1 MRNKQNLLVQPV
13 LKWAGG
19 KRQLLLQMEK
29 YFPDMN
35 KITSYYEPFIGGGAV
50 LFHLQPKKA
59 VINDYNEDLINCYIC
74 IKSNLEDLI
83 KKLKYYE
90 NKNDSNSYYDIRA
103 IDRTEKYKKWSS
115 VEKAARLIYLN
126 RTCYNGLFRM
136 NSSGQFNSPFGFY
149 KNPCICNEPVLR
161 ALNKYFNDN
170 EIEFRTG
177 DFYDACKDAPKGS
190 FVYLDPP
197 YDQYEEQVNFV
208 GYTKNG
214 FDRRDQARLKKM
226 CDELIEKGCYI
237 MVSNS
242 KTPFI
247 VELYSDTTKYITY
260 DIKTVSAR
268 RNINSNAKKR
278 GEVEEV
284 LIIGKLDIKK

>member
-1 MRNKQNLLVQPV
+1 MRKKQNLLLQPF

-19 KRQLLLQMEK
+19 KRQLIPKLEE
-29 YFPDMN
+29 YFP
-35 KITSYYEPFIGGGAV
+35 KKFSCYYEPFLGGGAV

-59 VINDYNEDLINCYIC
+59 VINDYNEDLINCYKC
-74 IKSNLEDLI
+74 IKYNLEELI
-83 KKLKYYE
+83 EKLKLYE
-90 NKNDSNSYYDIRA
+90 TKNDSESYYEIRSM
-103 IDRTEKYKKWSS
+103 DRTDDYQNWTP

-136 NSSGQFNSPFGFY
+136 NSSGQFNSPFGSY

-161 ALNKYFNDN
+161 AINKYFIEN

-177 DFYDACKDAPKGS
+177 DFYDACIDAPKNS
-190 FVYLDPP
+190 FIYLDPP
-197 YDQYEEQVNFV
+197 YDQFDEQVNFV
-208 GYTKNG
+208 GYTKDG
-214 FDRRDQARLKKM
+214 FSKKDQVRLKEM
-226 CDELIEKGCYI
+226 CDKLIEKGCYI

-247 VELYSDTTKYITY
+247 LELYSDTTKYITY
-260 DIKTVSAR
+260 EINIVNAR
-268 RNINSNAKKR
+268 RSINSNAKKR

-284 LIIGKLDIKK
+284 LIVGKLDVKE